1 MKSILH
7 REMKHEETEEVD
19 MIESWYYLNTQ
30 ALNYIQAS
38 QSLELTALA
47 VPSDEMASSRG

>member
-1 MKSILH
+1 
-7 REMKHEETEEVD
+7 MKHEETEEVE

-38 QSLELTALA
+38 HTLEVTALA
-47 VPSDEMASSRG
+47 VPSNEMASSRG